1 MESLRWAIIIIIYI
15 DANDDGGLP
24 LVVGDT
30 YQQAMVYDPHLPPLM
45 ISWVNILWALYSD
58 LN

>member
-1 MESLRWAIIIIIYI
+1 MIIYI

>member
-1 MESLRWAIIIIIYI
+1 MIIYII
-15 DANDDGGLP
+15 DANDDGGFS
-24 LVVGDT
+24 LVVSDT